1 MYFYDLPLK
10 VSEKNAVLKRA
21 INILIAALLA
31 FAFNKFVDVN
41 IIQFYSQIENKN
53 KNNNRTPLVVVQIQT
68 INPYYKCI
76 KNDSIMIK

>member
-41 IIQFYSQIENKN
+41 IIQFYSQIENK
-53 KNNNRTPLVVVQIQT
+53 K
-68 INPYYKCI
+68 K
-76 KNDSIMIK
+76 K